1 MNKSE
6 RLNQELIFLKDKTS
20 FQLSDLM
27 NEFGISKRTAIR
39 DVQALENLGLALY
52 VEAGRGGKYQ
62 LIQQN
67 LLTPIYFNETEI
79 QAIFFAIKAL
89 DLVSSTPFEKSYS
102 QIRNKLLETLPS
114 GQKINIQKIL
124 DVVSYH
130 HVSPVN
136 KVDNLADLLEAILN
150 NRVISLHYTQY
161 EPKDMTLQLFD
172 LFYRSGLWFCNAFD
186 MDEKKWGVF
195 RCDYMLNISLAD
207 TSYIPYSKEEMTEF
221 LTIYE
226 TKFPDIEF
234 KCQLTSYGKELFLKR
249 HYPNME
255 LHYKDDAF
263 YLVGKYNN
271 EHLDYLVQYLIS
283 LGKHV
288 TILSPNNLKEV
299 YLNELHQIINSYE

>member
-20 FQLSDLM
+20 FQLKDFM
-27 NEFGISKRTAIR
+27 TEFNISKRTAIR
-39 DVQALENLGLALY
+39 DVQALENLGLAFY
-52 VEAGRGGKYQ
+52 VEPGRGGKYQ

-89 DLVSSTPFEKSYS
+89 DLVSSSPFEKSYS
-102 QIRNKLLETLPS
+102 QIRSKLFETLP
-114 GQKINIQKIL
+114 NIQKYNVKKIL

-136 KVDNLADLLEAILN
+136 KVDNLATLLDAILN
-150 NRVISLHYTQY
+150 NTIIFITYTQY
-161 EPKDMTLQLFD
+161 EPQNMTLQLFD

-186 MDEKKWGVF
+186 MNEKKWGVF
-195 RCDYMLNISLAD
+195 RCDYMLDINLAN
-207 TSYIPYSKEEMTEF
+207 TSYSPYSKEKMTEF
-221 LTIYE
+221 LSIYE
-226 TKFPDIEF
+226 TNFPDIEF
-234 KCQLTSYGKELFLKR
+234 KCQLTPYGKELFLKR
-249 HYPNME
+249 HYQNME
-255 LHYKDDAF
+255 LLVEEDNY

-271 EHLDYLVQYLIS
+271 EHLEYMVQYLIS

-288 TILSPNNLKEV
+288 KILSPNTLKDA
-299 YLNELHQIINSYE
+299 YLNELHLIFNDYN